1 VRARGVAKWRACR
14 YRSPLVA
21 GGDGGAGVA
30 KLLMIDDSPTVLK
43 IMSMSLVANGY
54 AVRTAASAT
63 AGLALARQETPDLI
77 ILDIN
82 LPDVNGLELL
92 AKLKQDAV
100 LSQVPVLLLSGQDD
114 LERAARGMELG
125 ARGFLAKHATSPK
138 VMVQKL
144 REILGK

>member
-1 VRARGVAKWRACR
+1 M
-14 YRSPLVA
+14 
-21 GGDGGAGVA
+21 A

-43 IMSMSLVANGY
+43 IMSLSLMSNGY
-54 AVRTAASAT
+54 TVRTAATGA

-82 LPDVNGLELL
+82 LPDIGGLDLL
-92 AKLKQDAV
+92 VQLKADAV
-100 LSQVPVLLLSGQDD
+100 LGKVPVLLLSGQDTH
-114 LERAARGMELG
+114 ERVARGMELG

-144 REILGK
+144 REILGN

>member
-1 VRARGVAKWRACR
+1 M
-14 YRSPLVA
+14 
-21 GGDGGAGVA
+21 A

-43 IMSMSLVANGY
+43 IMSMSLMANGY
-54 AVRTAASAT
+54 TVRTAATGA

-92 AKLKQDAV
+92 AQFKTDAV
-100 LSQVPVLLLSGQDD
+100 LGKVPVLLLSGQDT
-114 LERAARGMELG
+114 LERAAQGMQLG
-125 ARGFLAKHATSPK
+125 ARGFLAKHSTSPK

-144 REILGK
+144 HEILGS